1 MIQRIAVFVHLTVA
15 TLLSIIYIPFPEICD
30 AVIYQLIK
38 NTERLILNGESYSKQ
53 FCKSVQP
60 VGEDSRS
67 VVAENE
73 QGDGE
78 DGPDDE
84 VQSGRDGEFE
94 PDGCK
99 DD

>member
-1 MIQRIAVFVHLTVA
+1 MIQRVAVFIHLTVA

-38 NTERLILNGESYSKQ
+38 NTERLVLNGESYSKQ
-53 FCKSVQP
+53 FCKNVQP

-73 QGDGE
+73 QGYGE
-78 DGPDDE
+78 DGSNDE
-84 VQSGRDGEFE
+84 DEFIRTSE
-94 PDGCK
+94 LESDEHK
-99 DD
+99 ND